1 MVLTYLFAG
10 KEWRLRC
17 REWTCGPSGGRR
29 GWDEWKS
36 NIDHGKGWD
45 CRSGGRLKREEIYIH
60 IFMLIHIVVW

>member
-29 GWDEWKS
+29 GWDGE
-36 NIDHGKGWD
+36 
-45 CRSGGRLKREEIYIH
+45 RGGRGVQEGRNIH
-60 IFMLIHIVVW
+60 VPMADSC

>member
-1 MVLTYLFAG
+1 MESREMVLMYLFAG

-36 NIDHGKGWD
+36 NIDTYTLSWKGV
-45 CRSGGRLKREEIYIH
+45 GLREWREA
-60 IFMLIHIVVW
+60 